1 MNVKLL
7 REHAGERTFALVFE
21 TGDEVMGPLAEFLR
35 ENSVSAARFTGIG
48 AFQSV
53 TLGYFDTERKDY
65 DKIPINEQVEVLS
78 LAGDVALEDG
88 EPGIHAHVV
97 VAKSDASAHGGHL
110 IEAIVRPTLEVVL
123 VDSPTLLRKR
133 IDPETGLALIALDL

>member
-1 MNVKLL
+1 VNVKLL

-21 TGDEVMGPLAEFLR
+21 AGDEVMGPFAEFLR

-78 LAGDVALEDG
+78 LAGDVALQDG
-88 EPGIHAHVV
+88 EPRIHAHVV